1 MVLVVYR
8 SHTGSTKKY
17 AEALAARG
25 GLECIPV
32 RKLKDQE
39 GEIVFFGWLRGSQV
53 VGLSGI
59 DGSRLKAVCVV
70 GLDNRFDKA
79 SVVSKNKIK
88 CHVYYLRGWFEPR
101 KVNPFERLFIYV
113 VAAVMKLKGLNQH
126 NQPIF
131 DAMMEGG
138 SFYDESALDD
148 VAKFLKLRYRQNPYQ
163 PSKPIPFP

>member
-25 GLECIPV
+25 GFECIPA

-53 VGLSGI
+53 VGLAGI
-59 DGSRLKAVCVV
+59 DRSRLKAVCVV

-79 SVVSKNKIK
+79 SVVSNNKIK
-88 CHVYYLRGWFEPR
+88 CHVYYLRGWFEPK